1 MNAPLPAKTVSS
13 TQAVFDAVCELNALE
28 QPASRETVAEI
39 TSLKLSIV
47 DDRLGALVDD
57 GKIRRILRGFYVPVV
72 TYPPARNISKEIQS
86 DGMVMY
92 EFSSNTGSTV
102 LKLTPKE
109 DRVLSAL
116 TAGAGAQLV
125 AIEANRNQS
134 TLLAAMAAELDR
146 IKKEN
151 QALQKARNAIQES
164 PQLSLLSGG

>member
-1 MNAPLPAKTVSS
+1 MNAPLPAKSASS

-28 QPASRETVAEI
+28 QPATRETVAEI

-57 GKIRRILRGFYVPVV
+57 GQIRRILRGVYVPVV

-92 EFSSNTGSTV
+92 EFSNNTGSVV
-102 LKLTPKE
+102 LKLTPRE
-109 DRVLSAL
+109 DRVLAAL
-116 TAGAGAQLV
+116 NAGTATQLI
-125 AIEANRNQS
+125 AIENNRNQS
-134 TLLAAMAAELDR
+134 ILLTAMAAEMDR

-151 QALQKARNAIQES
+151 QALRKARGATQEQ
-164 PQLSLLSGG
+164 PQLSLPV